1 MLKLVTILRKGK
13 LKMKEI
19 KIETADL
26 ERLSGIYPE
35 MTEKQLY
42 EIALGEKEGVQFSLY
57 ADKALSPEEMAEKRE
72 TLTLSKKK
80 AITAFECRYFY
91 GTMKYFDMVASTRE
105 MIFESL
111 IDEKNGVSYRDID
124 RWASSNGQLQGKM
137 MKIYE
142 TLTKD
147 KTIKDIFDSA
157 ERLPEEYAGII
168 KGIKVEEN
176 AFETAVSFPLNM
188 RAKVYKTFGK
198 GAFDKNEN
206 VMVTPETRFVV
217 KNKLS
222 SYSEAHF
229 SISLESEDLTVAIA
243 TTPNRSAI
251 KADADLALLIIDKGH
266 IYYDNASKYMD
277 VKLLVKGLRS

>member
-1 MLKLVTILRKGK
+1 
-13 LKMKEI
+13 MKEI
-19 KIETADL
+19 KIEQADI
-26 ERLSGIYPE
+26 ERLAGIYPE
-35 MTEKQLY
+35 MSEEQLN
-42 EIALGEKEGVQFSLY
+42 EIALGEKAGVQFSLY
-57 ADKALSPEEMAEKRE
+57 ADKNLSPNEMAEKRE
-72 TLTLSKKK
+72 ELTLTKKK

-105 MIFESL
+105 ILFESL
-111 IDEKNGVSYRDID
+111 INEENGVSYRDID

-147 KTIKDIFDSA
+147 KIVKDIFDSA
-157 ERLPEEYAGII
+157 EKLPEEYANII
-168 KGIKVEEN
+168 KGIKVEES
-176 AFETAVSFPLNM
+176 AFETAVAFPLDIT
-188 RAKVYKTFGK
+188 ATVYKTFGK

-206 VMVTPETRFVV
+206 VNITPDTRFIV

-229 SISLESEDLTVAIA
+229 SISLEGADLTLAIA

-251 KADADLALLIIDKGH
+251 KADADLALLIIDKEH